1 MVSTGR
7 PILTPFIRNRRFRVN
22 EVLGKKTLKI
32 ERARSGSMQ
41 QQEKISVAKRHAR
54 GNAAILILLLI
65 VLIILGGCTSLG
77 TKDRQVSAPKESNK
91 PAKAKTPVEVFPH
104 LKEVL
109 KNTNTIQIFER
120 QNLADG
126 NKDAGAL
133 KKTFKSGE
141 PEFRVIKAAF
151 FKELVHG
158 EVATK
163 SLAESKLVFLKG
175 QEIIYEINY
184 CAADGR
190 VEDSRIINGSQTFFF
205 MPSDARELL
214 E

>member
-1 MVSTGR
+1 M
-7 PILTPFIRNRRFRVN
+7 
-22 EVLGKKTLKI
+22 
-32 ERARSGSMQ
+32 SGTMQ
-41 QQEKISVAKRHAR
+41 QQDKTSVVKSHAR
-54 GNAAILILLLI
+54 SNAAILIPLLI
-65 VLIILGGCTSLG
+65 VLIILGGCASLG
-77 TKDRQVSAPKESNK
+77 TKDRQVSAPKASNR

-104 LKEVL
+104 LKKVL
-109 KNTNTIQIFER
+109 NNTNTIQIFER

-126 NKDAGAL
+126 NEDARVL

-141 PEFRVIKAAF
+141 PEFRVIEAAF

-205 MPSDARELL
+205 MPSGVRELL